1 MVASSAYKV
10 YPVDV
15 SLYSFTLAPATLVPS
30 KPLVS
35 VQEKV
40 GDAVCVALLQL
51 LTIISLLERHWDSPF
66 PFALAEIILLSTSP
80 DTAIDQVPPEE
91 TVVVPMAVLPLN
103 KVIVAEDMDEKV
115 DLVHVPVTVVA
126 EDEIGPLTV
135 GASVQ
140 TGGTPVPVDFKESTV
155 NTGCL
160 VINVIQSAI

>member
-35 VQEKV
+35 VQEKA

-66 PFALAEIILLSTSP
+66 PFSFAEIILLSNNPYTG
-80 DTAIDQVPPEE
+80 IDHVPPEE
-91 TVVVPMAVLPLN
+91 TVVEPMTVLPLN
-103 KVIVAEDMDEKV
+103 NVIVADVMEEKE
-115 DLVHVPVTVVA
+115 DLVHVPVTENAVG
-126 EDEIGPLTV
+126 EIGPLTV